1 MRYLEDLQHYED
13 RYDLWTIEQ
22 CLDEIKMLQRVADKM
37 TDAKEIQHLSLEE
50 KERNINM
57 LAGQRVKSLML
68 HRYKKREERLK
79 EWIDKDRQK
88 QDLLDNTP
96 VPKNIKCDNCKGN
109 MFSEFHHL
117 TSSSDGDDDRVLFL
131 FRCKSCK
138 AGKGVFENGEVWEKE
153 ADLCE
158 KCGGELDHTFKK
170 TKKYDTWTEF
180 CTKCDY
186 KKVDKT
192 DIAKEKQKRIDEEN
206 RKKELLEKYR
216 NRFCFKKE
224 EAEEL
229 IQALEELKFA
239 NQVYEYE
246 LQKYESPE
254 YEQTHNLKKL
264 SATELEEL
272 LNKDLKKRKFDR
284 LSMKEPQF
292 GQYVEIEFSTQDF
305 DKSRNE
311 TESIEELKHL
321 LTEILETTNWRLNGT
336 VSNRLGFLMA
346 TLRGYERDE
355 DILKSLIKS
364 EPKQKKVALDPELEK
379 KYGHSN
385 AVGLAK
391 LSAEFEGKK
400 RLRMKRY
407 KTEPEGFVLET
418 HGNNYYTC
426 NLCHRSIKGN
436 ETWWIP
442 EAQLCFDC
450 NRNLK
455 DGIFPVDIFKNNKLC
470 FRMWDI
476 EKEFGMHNATVRKHI
491 RNGDLVGRAL
501 KDEEGKEYYKIFMAE
516 DNVEFFKNHPRKGE
530 RKQRWHY
537 LDGNGEVI
545 WL

>member
-1 MRYLEDLQHYED
+1 MQYLQDIQHYED
-13 RYDLWTIEQ
+13 RYDIWTIEQ
-22 CLDEIKMLQRVADKM
+22 CLRQIEMLRKVSKEMQG
-37 TDAKEIQHLSLEE
+37 AKELKHLSLEE
-50 KERNINM
+50 KNNQLGMIGGRIIMNI
-57 LAGQRVKSLML
+57 KIC
-68 HRYKKREERLK
+68 RYKKREETLK

-88 QDLLDNTP
+88 QDRQDNTP
-96 VPKNIKCDNCKGN
+96 APKNVKCDKCKGK
-109 MFSEFHHL
+109 MHSEFHHL
-117 TSSSDGDDDRVLFL
+117 SSSSGGDDDRVLFL
-131 FRCKSCK
+131 FRCKNCK
-138 AGKGVFENGEVWEKE
+138 DGKGVFENGEIWERE
-153 ADLCE
+153 PDICE

-170 TKKYDTWTEF
+170 TKRYDTWTEF

-192 DIAKEKQKRIDEEN
+192 DIAKEKQERIDEKK

-216 NRFCFKKE
+216 DRFCFKKE

-254 YEQTHNLKKL
+254 YEQTHNLQKL
-264 SATELEEL
+264 SAVELEEL
-272 LNKDLKKRKFDR
+272 LNQNLKKHKFDR
-284 LSMKEPQF
+284 LNMKVPEF
-292 GQYVEIEFSTQDF
+292 GQYVEVSFSTQDF

-311 TESIEELKHL
+311 KESIQELKDL
-321 LTEILETTNWRLNGT
+321 LADTLETTNWRPNGT

-355 DILKSLIKS
+355 DILKSLMKS
-364 EPKQKKVALDPELEK
+364 DPKPKKIELDPELEK

-385 AVGLAK
+385 AVSLAK
-391 LSAEFEGKK
+391 MSAEFEGKK

-455 DGIFPVDIFKNNKLC
+455 KGVFPVDIFDNDKLW
-470 FRMWDI
+470 FRTWDV

-491 RNGDLVGRAL
+491 RKGDLVGRAL
-501 KDEEGKEYYKIFMAE
+501 KDEEGKEYYKIFIAE
-516 DNVEFFKNHPRKGE
+516 DNLNFFKTHPRKGE

-537 LDGNGEVI
+537 VDKDGEVV